1 MRTDAGRV
9 DPYEGLGEALRAI
22 VEDAV
27 AGALAALKPAAGA
40 EPVMVSV
47 PEAAE
52 RLGVGTGVTWMPP
65 WEEW

>member
-9 DPYEGLGEALRAI
+9 DPYEALGEALRAI

-52 RLGVGTGVTWMPP
+52 RLGVGTGVTWMSL
-65 WEEW
+65 WEDR